1 LITPKLIKL
10 FYTLSLILITLSA
23 LVMLL
28 VGVWVF
34 QYGWVLGIVAFIF
47 TPLMWLFEV
56 ILVRI
61 FMEAVIV
68 RFKTV
73 EHLRDLKERGPIPG

>member
-1 LITPKLIKL
+1 
-10 FYTLSLILITLSA
+10 
-23 LVMLL
+23 MLL
-28 VGVWVF
+28 FGVWVF
-34 QYGWVLGIVAFIF
+34 QYGWLLGLAAFIF

-68 RFKTV
+68 RFKGV
-73 EHLRDLKERGPIPG
+73 EHLRDLKERSPIRS